1 MVASCWAGFSSGT
14 VARSRL
20 LHVQPLLNTV
30 DVYGDGK
37 PTRVSRT
44 VPLQHQQLSSGGVGQ
59 VAHAESDEVLK
70 LNAEGTL
77 PVCGAQHR
85 H

>member
-1 MVASCWAGFSSGT
+1 M
-14 VARSRL
+14 
-20 LHVQPLLNTV
+20 QPLLNTV

-37 PTRVSRT
+37 PTRVSRM